1 MSAAIPP
8 YPLSLHGM
16 HRDNFTFT
24 FSNRC
29 QSTNLEYKCL
39 FDKSTS
45 EDFTVSYH
53 FTIKVPVTNHKPSI
67 LAIVFGGSL
76 DYLAFVSFLVLV

>member
-1 MSAAIPP
+1 MSGAIPP
-8 YPLSLHGM
+8 FPLSFHGM

-39 FDKSTS
+39 FDTSTS
-45 EDFTVSYH
+45 KDFTVSYH

-67 LAIVFGGSL
+67 LVIVFGGSL
-76 DYLAFVSFLVLV
+76 DYLAFVSSLVLV